1 VKACAVALG
10 KNPESFSG
18 HSLRRGFVTEASH
31 AGAQIQEIMEQTGHK
46 SFQTVRGYIESS
58 KTSKGNAVTALGL

>member
-1 VKACAVALG
+1 MALG
-10 KNPESFSG
+10 KDPANFSG

-31 AGAQIQEIMEQTGHK
+31 AGAQIQEIMEQTGP
-46 SFQTVRGYIESS
+46 FQTVRDYIESS